1 MMSDEVRLSTE
12 ELHKLG
18 ASFGIRAEELSRQ
31 LAAFRRRADAEA
43 LRDGFGSD
51 EEAARPFRELYEQA
65 EHALVQ
71 LQERL
76 AEVSSGIQETV
87 ANTEAAE
94 DELVDTLRS
103 VEKMRSAK

>member
-1 MMSDEVRLSTE
+1 MSDEVRLSTE
-12 ELHKLG
+12 ELHALG

-51 EEAARPFRELYEQA
+51 EAARPFRELYEQA

-76 AEVSSGIQETV
+76 AEVSSGIKETV

>member
-1 MMSDEVRLSTE
+1 MSDEVRLSTE

-18 ASFGIRAEELSRQ
+18 AAFEIRAEELSRQ

-51 EEAARPFRELYEQA
+51 EAARPFRELYEQA

-71 LQERL
+71 LQRRL
-76 AEVSSGIQETV
+76 AEVGGGIKETV
-87 ANTEAAE
+87 ANTQTAE
-94 DELVDTLRS
+94 DELVEMMRS
-103 VEKMRSAK
+103 VK

>member
-1 MMSDEVRLSTE
+1 MSDEVRLSTE

-18 ASFGIRAEELSRQ
+18 ATFEIRAEELSRQ

-51 EEAARPFRELYEQA
+51 EAARPFRELYEQA

-76 AEVSSGIQETV
+76 AEVGSGIKETV
-87 ANTEAAE
+87 ANAQAAE
-94 DELVDTLRS
+94 EELVEMMRS
-103 VEKMRSAK
+103 VK